1 MNEIIGV
8 ILNRYQI
15 FLLVFVRA
23 TGIFIITPI
32 FSRRNVPNTLKIGFA
47 FFITLIV
54 YNLLNLD
61 IVIYDD
67 LRMVG
72 LIIQEFAIGLIL
84 GFIAYAFFTSLYV
97 AGQIIDVQIGFG
109 MVNVLDP
116 QHNIQLPI
124 TGNFYYILAVLI
136 FLLVNGHHTMITA
149 LVDSFQLIPI
159 GEFTINVFVVNQMI
173 DIFGQV
179 FIIGIKIAIPIV
191 ATMFLA
197 NVLLGILARTVPQ
210 MNVFVVGMPFKI
222 IVGLLVLIF
231 TLPIIVPV
239 FEYIYDNI
247 FTQIHTFMR
256 LISRG

>member
-1 MNEIIGV
+1 MNEIMND

-15 FLLVFVRA
+15 FLLVFIRA

-32 FSRRNVPNTLKIGFA
+32 FSRRNVPNILKIGFA

-116 QHNIQLPI
+116 QHNVQLPI

-136 FLLVNGHHTMITA
+136 FLLVNGHHTIITA

>member
-1 MNEIIGV
+1 MNEIMND

-15 FLLVFVRA
+15 FLLVFIRA

-54 YNLLNLD
+54 YNLINLD

-84 GFIAYAFFTSLYV
+84 GFIAYAFFASLYV

-116 QHNIQLPI
+116 QHNVQLPI
-124 TGNFYYILAVLI
+124 TGNFYYILATLI
-136 FLLVNGHHTMITA
+136 FLLVNGHHTIIIA

-159 GEFTINVFVVNQMI
+159 GEFPLNIFVVNQMI

-179 FIIGIKIAIPIV
+179 FIIGVKIAIPIV
-191 ATMFLA
+191 AAMFLA

-231 TLPIIVPV
+231 TLPLIVSI